1 MFYVSVIMVRYSEIG
16 LKSTPV
22 RIRFEN
28 HLKDAMLS
36 MLAADGVEALVDRGD
51 ARYYVQT
58 ADTDSAIRSLRKVF
72 GIGSLSVAEVTTSS
86 MEDICRTAAE
96 YSKGRIFEN
105 ESFAVKPRREGSHP
119 YKSMDVGR
127 EAGSAIFVENEHLGV
142 KVDLTNPDKIFY
154 VEVRENKAYVFDEYV
169 RCHGGLPI
177 GSQGRVITFLGDDRA
192 SLSTW
197 LMMKRGC
204 RVTARGKDSAGI
216 LIHYDPEIKFI
227 DEGQED
233 PRNILGYV
241 MGIPLEKIDE
251 VDVSKYDLPVYFP
264 TIGMSDTKVKEMI
277 ASLKKECKIN

>member
-1 MFYVSVIMVRYSEIG
+1 MSYVSVIMVRYSEIG
-16 LKSTPV
+16 LKSTLV

-28 HLKDAMLS
+28 QLKDAMLS
-36 MLAADGVEALVDRGD
+36 MLAADGVEALVDKGD

-58 ADTDSAIRSLRKVF
+58 TDNDSAIKSLRKVF

-86 MEDICRTAAE
+86 MEDIRHTVAE
-96 YSKGRIFEN
+96 YSKGRIFQN

-142 KVDLTNPDKIFY
+142 RVDLTNPDKIFY
-154 VEVRENKAYVFDEYV
+154 VEVRENKAYVFDEYI
-169 RCHGGLPI
+169 RCHGGLPL
-177 GSQGRVITFLGDDRA
+177 GSQGRVIAFLDDDRA

-204 RVTARGKDSAGI
+204 RIMARGKDSAGI
-216 LIHYDPEIKFI
+216 LIHYDPDIIFI
-227 DEGQED
+227 EEGQED
-233 PRNILGYV
+233 PRSALGYV
-241 MGIPLEKIDE
+241 MGTPLEKIKD

-264 TIGMSDTKVKEMI
+264 TVGMSDSKVNKMI
-277 ASLKKECKIN
+277 ESLKKECKIN

>member
-1 MFYVSVIMVRYSEIG
+1 MFHVSVIMVRYSEIG

-28 HLKDAMLS
+28 QLKDAMLS

-96 YSKGRIFEN
+96 YSKGRIFQN

-142 KVDLTNPDKIFY
+142 RVDLTNPDKIFY

-177 GSQGRVITFLGDDRA
+177 GSQGRVITFLNDDRA

-204 RVTARGKDSAGI
+204 RVTARGKDTAGI
-216 LIHYDPEIKFI
+216 LTHYDPGIKFI
-227 DEGQED
+227 DEDQED

-241 MGIPLEKIDE
+241 MGTPLDKIKE

-264 TIGMSDTKVKEMI
+264 TVGMTDAKVKEMI
-277 ASLKKECKIN
+277 DSLKKECKIN